1 MLLICSLRIHGESW
15 QGKYSCEF
23 RNNEILWYILW
34 ARYGWCLLSIMLSLY
49 FAFVV
54 VEAITKEGRFIF
66 SLQYFRL
73 KYPLS
78 AQASNLWVV
87 EFLVLSSAYV
97 WFEPQALSFRSY
109 VQVFEPLPFWTKTIA
124 QYKKVEA
131 IIRLMV

>member
-1 MLLICSLRIHGESW
+1 
-15 QGKYSCEF
+15 
-23 RNNEILWYILW
+23 
-34 ARYGWCLLSIMLSLY
+34 MLSLY

-78 AQASNLWVV
+78 AKASNLWVV
-87 EFLVLSSAYV
+87 KFLVLSAYGSNLKRSV
-97 WFEPQALSFRSY
+97 FEAICNCSNHFLSF
-109 VQVFEPLPFWTKTIA
+109 PFWTETIA

-131 IIRLMV
+131 IIMLMV